1 MAKQIHAVHIIII
14 NLIRLI
20 LILTFAYSSTSHRPL
35 VQAVSAVAFIITF
48 IPGILKNVFKI
59 NIPAAFEI
67 IYIMFL
73 YGLLIFG
80 ETRGFYHG
88 HLWWEIL
95 MNLTASIALGL
106 VGLSIVYVLYKRR
119 RISASPIFA
128 AILIFIF
135 AVSMGNIWEL
145 FEFALD
151 ALVKSGLQKSLTDTM
166 VDLSINIFGAIIV
179 STVGYFHIKKGN
191 NALVSTFFSSI
202 VDRNLYLISPRAI
215 IKNPRE
221 QVIELIKMGETSQI
235 EFKSTLRT
243 NIHTKKFDKNIEHSV
258 LKTIVAFLNSSGGN
272 LLIGLDDKKNIL
284 GIENDNFQDEDKFR
298 LHLTNLIKSHIGN
311 QFLPFIKFEI
321 IKIQDKKIFRIICKE
336 SPKAVFLKMPET
348 EEFFIRNGPAS
359 LKLEGRSLIEYIQ
372 NKFNLE

>member
-1 MAKQIHAVHIIII
+1 MAKKIHAVHIIII

-20 LILTFAYSSTSHRPL
+20 LILTFAYSATSHRPV
-35 VQAVSAVAFIITF
+35 VQTVSAVAFIITF

-59 NIPAAFEI
+59 NVPAAFEI

-88 HLWWEIL
+88 YIWWDVL
-95 MNLTASIALGL
+95 MNFTAAIALGFI
-106 VGLSIVYVLYKRR
+106 GLSIVHVLYKRG
-119 RISASPIFA
+119 RISANPIFA

-135 AVSMGNIWEL
+135 SVSMGTMWEL
-145 FEFALD
+145 FEFAID
-151 ALVKSGLQKSLTDTM
+151 TLVNSGLQESLGDTM
-166 VDLSINIFGAIIV
+166 VDLSINIFGALIV
-179 STVGYFHIKKGN
+179 SVVGYFHIKKGN
-191 NALVSTFFSSI
+191 SSLVSTFFSSI
-202 VDRNLYLISPRAI
+202 IERNLYLISPREIA
-215 IKNPRE
+215 KDPKSK
-221 QVIELIKMGETSQI
+221 VLELIEMGETSQT

-243 NIHTKKFDKNIEHSV
+243 NLHTKEPDKKIEHSV

-298 LHLTNLIKSHIGN
+298 LHITNLIKSHIGN

-336 SPKAVFLKMPET
+336 SPKAVFLKTPET

-359 LKLEGRSLIEYIQ
+359 IKVEGSSLIEYVQ
-372 NKFNLE
+372 NKFNLD